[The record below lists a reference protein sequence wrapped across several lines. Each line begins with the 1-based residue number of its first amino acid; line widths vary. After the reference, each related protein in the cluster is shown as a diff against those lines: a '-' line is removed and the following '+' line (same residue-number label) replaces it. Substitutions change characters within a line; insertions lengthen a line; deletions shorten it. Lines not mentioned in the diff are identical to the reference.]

1 MKATTIKEIGVF
13 NVEGLEVTEGR
24 LEIRVPV
31 DVVSEDLNNNLD
43 KFFKDFSEHHP
54 KVQEENISFEARI
67 IFDFGN
73 CNNPE
78 FSLELIIFDSEN
90 HRSVEFWDELE
101 ITLSEDAKK
110 QFRRIA
116 WQKFGEAILNL

>member
-54 KVQEENISFEARI
+54 KVQKDNISFEARI
-67 IFDFGN
+67 IFDFGY
-73 CNNPE
+73 NNPE
-78 FSLELIIFDSEN
+78 FSLELIIFDSKN
-90 HRSVEFWDELE
+90 HRTVEFWDELE

-110 QFRRIA
+110 QLRRIA

>member
-31 DVVSEDLNNNLD
+31 DVVSEDLDKNLD

-54 KVQEENISFEARI
+54 KVKEENISFEARI

-90 HRSVEFWDELE
+90 HRAVEFWDELE